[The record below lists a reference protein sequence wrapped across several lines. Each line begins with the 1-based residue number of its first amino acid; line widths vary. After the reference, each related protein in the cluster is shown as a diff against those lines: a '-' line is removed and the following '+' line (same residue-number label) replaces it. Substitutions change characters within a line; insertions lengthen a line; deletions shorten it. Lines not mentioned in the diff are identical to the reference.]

1 MKTLL
6 PSQSA
11 THQFRIEEITKIIL
25 QTSENKVAFII
36 LFGPFARGDWIRY
49 RHNDAGITHEYLSD
63 YNFLIITKD
72 GNGTG
77 KFFDL
82 ERKIKKKIEGS
93 TGAKESHS
101 SHIIIEPINLV
112 NKELE
117 KSQYFFCDI
126 IKEGILLYNSGEF
139 ELSNPKQTGE
149 EEQKEAAKANY
160 EHWFNGASGFLV
172 DYQSAL
178 KRNDYKKASFY
189 LHQATENLYNCTLLT
204 LGGYKPKS
212 HDLEELNQLCAFYS
226 HDFLT
231 IFPKANKEQKECF
244 KLLQQAYI
252 DARYSKYF
260 HINHGQLEYLTTR
273 VERLKGLVEA
283 VCR

>member
-1 MKTLL
+1 MKTKL

-11 THQFRIEEITKIIL
+11 THQLRIEEITKTIL
-25 QTSENKVAFII
+25 QASENKVAFII
-36 LFGPFARGDWIRY
+36 LFGAFARGDWIRY
-49 RHNDAGITHEYLSD
+49 RHNDAGVAHEYASD

-72 GNGTG
+72 SNGGG
-77 KFFDL
+77 KSFDL
-82 ERKIKKKIEGS
+82 ERKIRKKIEGS
-93 TGAKESHS
+93 KTAKESHS
-101 SHIIIEPINLV
+101 SHIIIEPINLI

-126 IKEGILLYNSGEF
+126 IKEGIFLYNSGEF

-149 EEQKEAAKANY
+149 EEQKEVAKANY

-172 DYQSAL
+172 DYQSAV

-212 HDLEELNQLCAFYS
+212 HDLEKLNQLCAFYS

-283 VCR
+283 VCG